1 MINSRPKDTTRLGK
15 TVTGATILLAILLAI
30 VLIHPFFAD
39 WIYLKFIL
47 ICGLG
52 MANLGILYL
61 IKG

>member
-1 MINSRPKDTTRLGK
+1 VTKSPPAEITRFGK
-15 TVTGATILLAILLAI
+15 IMTGATILLAILLAI

-61 IKG
+61 IKC